1 MKKAQRSQID
11 PWIAWLGDHGV
22 ELKNELELAN
32 EPIQIDKVE
41 KPKEEKIDIPEPEVI
56 VQEVVEEQKEE
67 PVE

>member
-1 MKKAQRSQID
+1 MKKQRRNEID

-22 ELKNELELAN
+22 ELKNELGLVN

-41 KPKEEKIDIPEPEVI
+41 KPKEKIDIPEPEEI
-56 VQEVVEEQKEE
+56 VQEVVEEKEE

>member
-1 MKKAQRSQID
+1 MKKVQRNQID

-22 ELKNELELAN
+22 ELKNELGLVN

-41 KPKEEKIDIPEPEVI
+41 KPKEKIDIPEPEAI

>member
-1 MKKAQRSQID
+1 MKKAQRNQID

-22 ELKNELELAN
+22 ELKNELRLAN
-32 EPIQIDKVE
+32 ESVQIDEVE
-41 KPKEEKIDIPEPEVI
+41 KPKEKIDIPEPEEI

>member
-1 MKKAQRSQID
+1 MKKVTRKQID

-22 ELKNELELAN
+22 ELKNELGLVN

-41 KPKEEKIDIPEPEVI
+41 KPKEKIDIPEPEEI
-56 VQEVVEEQKEE
+56 VQEVVEEKEE

>member
-1 MKKAQRSQID
+1 MRKQNKAVID

-22 ELKNELELAN
+22 ELKNELELVK

-41 KPKEEKIDIPEPEVI
+41 KPKEKIDIPEPEVI

>member
-1 MKKAQRSQID
+1 MKKAQRNQID

-22 ELKNELELAN
+22 ELKNELELAK
-32 EPIQIDKVE
+32 EPIQIDEVE
-41 KPKEEKIDIPEPEVI
+41 KPKEKIDIPEPEVI

>member
-22 ELKNELELAN
+22 ELKNELRLAN
-32 EPIQIDKVE
+32 ESVQIDEVE
-41 KPKEEKIDIPEPEVI
+41 KPKEKIDIPEPEAI

>member
-1 MKKAQRSQID
+1 MKKAQRNQID

-22 ELKNELELAN
+22 ELKNELGLVN

-41 KPKEEKIDIPEPEVI
+41 KPEEKIDIPEPEAI

>member
-1 MKKAQRSQID
+1 MKKAQRNQID

-22 ELKNELELAN
+22 ELKNELELVK
-32 EPIQIDKVE
+32 EPIQIDEVE
-41 KPKEEKIDIPEPEVI
+41 KPKEKIDIPEPETI

>member
-1 MKKAQRSQID
+1 MKKAQRNQID

-22 ELKNELELAN
+22 ELKNELRFAN
-32 EPIQIDKVE
+32 EPVQIDEVE
-41 KPKEEKIDIPEPEVI
+41 KPKEKIDIPEPEEI

>member
-22 ELKNELELAN
+22 ELKNELGLVN

-41 KPKEEKIDIPEPEVI
+41 KPKEKIDIPEPEAI

>member
-1 MKKAQRSQID
+1 MKKAQRNQID

-22 ELKNELELAN
+22 ELKNELRFAN
-32 EPIQIDKVE
+32 DPVQLDEVE
-41 KPKEEKIDIPEPEVI
+41 KPKEKIDIPEPEAI

>member
-1 MKKAQRSQID
+1 MKKAQRNQID

-22 ELKNELELAN
+22 ELKNELGLAN

-41 KPKEEKIDIPEPEVI
+41 KPKEKIDIPEPEAI

>member
-1 MKKAQRSQID
+1 MKKVQRNQID

-22 ELKNELELAN
+22 ELKNELGLVN

-41 KPKEEKIDIPEPEVI
+41 KPKEKIDIPEPEEI
-56 VQEVVEEQKEE
+56 VQEVVEQKEE

>member
-22 ELKNELELAN
+22 ELKNELELAK

-41 KPKEEKIDIPEPEVI
+41 KPTEKIDIPEPEVI

>member
-1 MKKAQRSQID
+1 MKKQRRNEID

-22 ELKNELELAN
+22 ELKNELGLVN

-41 KPKEEKIDIPEPEVI
+41 KPKEKIDIPEPEEI
-56 VQEVVEEQKEE
+56 VQEVVEQKEE

>member
-1 MKKAQRSQID
+1 MKKAQRNQID

-22 ELKNELELAN
+22 ELKNELELVK

-41 KPKEEKIDIPEPEVI
+41 KPEEKIDIPEPEAI